1 MRRGPWKTV
10 RGPILI
16 QDGKR
21 HDFITYC
28 EVFIVGL
35 DDVVMHVCNIH
46 HGYVFLDN
54 NVEIKGN

>member
-1 MRRGPWKTV
+1 V

-35 DDVVMHVCNIH
+35 DDVVMHVCNIR